1 MSEMD
6 VAAPPGRTYRY
17 RPTDAKHDPLVLFG
31 FGRGMSYAQFSYSL
45 APTTAQPLPSIA
57 ASAAAEPPVVQVG
70 IVVSRSATDRFAGQ
84 PAAEVVLAFFEPQES
99 QSRSSSNRLPMRRA
113 LFDFAKVQLPPG
125 GNATVYFKI
134 SAKAL
139 VSAPQP
145 VAFCNRRCV
154 CPRCNHGKSPSRLR
168 VRVEIMG
175 WIIVR
180 TDCDFPTI
188 LHFCHLIISTR
199 TRTQA
204 RADRYDGALVSA
216 PGQYRLVF
224 TSGNDDDET
233 TITMPLTVTGANP
246 AVIEEFPPEH

>member
-1 MSEMD
+1 MTSD
-6 VAAPPGRTYRY
+6 LSTPPRCPRWTSRPPPGRTYRY

-70 IVVSRSATDRFAGQ
+70 IVVSRSATDHFPGQ

-125 GNATVYFKI
+125 GKKTVYFKI

-145 VAFCNRRCV
+145 VVFCNRCV
-154 CPRCNHGKSPSRLR
+154 CPRCNHRKSPSAGAGGDNGIDHSKELTEISLR
-168 VRVEIMG
+168 FYIFAIPLSPPAPVRRHARTGTTVRWCPLQVSTG
-175 WIIVR
+175 WYSRVA
-180 TDCDFPTI
+180 TMT
-188 LHFCHLIISTR
+188 TR
-199 TRTQA
+199 R
-204 RADRYDGALVSA
+204 RSPCR
-216 PGQYRLVF
+216 
-224 TSGNDDDET
+224 
-233 TITMPLTVTGANP
+233 
-246 AVIEEFPPEH
+246 